1 MEELKDVT
9 KEVKDVA
16 IPSNEL
22 TKALEEL
29 GLSEKLQA
37 IESKAMDAFKAV
49 AAKWV
54 EGGDTE
60 FLSPQ
65 DLPNDEYYA
74 EGVEQWHSNQE
85 RIDEPQDLTEI
96 PSEGG
101 VNSEQRTR
109 GELYERPYD
118 YDNLK
123 GNVSSE
129 EVEAGIERT
138 HQRTEEHPY
147 RRGTIE
153 GVRDFFDLR
162 FDDFVVKLPS
172 AQEYRAICQG
182 RGIDPKT
189 IDSATLRSINYD
201 IVRKAFAEK
210 YGCSVKEAELIIG
223 NRLNGI
229 IHEDK
234 AGYAIIVP
242 ANIHAEKSAFS
253 HTGYVERVKKEIAN
267 T

>member
-1 MEELKDVT
+1 MEELKDII
-9 KEVKDVA
+9 KEVKDVTS
-16 IPSNEL
+16 PSNEL
-22 TKALEEL
+22 TKALGGL

-74 EGVEQWHSNQE
+74 EGVEQWHSTQE

-147 RRGTIE
+147 RRGIIE

-172 AQEYRAICQG
+172 VQEYRAICQE

-210 YGCSVKEAELIIG
+210 YCCSVKEAELIIG
-223 NRLNGI
+223 NRLNSI

-253 HTGYVERVKKEIAN
+253 HTGYVERVKKVM
-267 T
+267 TLG

>member
-9 KEVKDVA
+9 KEVEDVA
-16 IPSNEL
+16 SPGNEL

-54 EGGDTE
+54 ERGDTE

-74 EGVEQWHSNQE
+74 EGVEQWHTTQE

-101 VNSEQRTR
+101 VNSEQRTK

-123 GNVSSE
+123 GNISSE
-129 EVEAGIERT
+129 EVEVGIERT

-147 RRGTIE
+147 RRGVIQ

-162 FDDFVVKLPS
+162 FDDFVVKFPS
-172 AQEYRAICQG
+172 VQEYRTICQE
-182 RGIDPKT
+182 RVIDSKT
-189 IDSATLRSINYD
+189 IDSATFRSINYD

-210 YGCSVKEAELIIG
+210 YGCSVKETELIIG

-229 IHEDK
+229 IHEDR
-234 AGYAIIVP
+234 ADYAIIVP

-253 HTGYVERVKKEIAN
+253 HTGYVERVKKEMASS
-267 T
+267 